1 MSPTPRNGRYSDHD
15 AALAAPKLF
24 QRAGAPA
31 ELLISAAHVLD
42 PRSDLDGP
50 HDVLIRQGEIA
61 ELGAPGSLPSPAGTR
76 TIDGAGK
83 HLFPGFV
90 DPHVHHRSPG
100 QEYKES
106 IATGTAAAAAGGF
119 VQVIAMPNTSPT
131 IDSVPVLEAAIA
143 TARAQAAVPT
153 GFLAAITTGLA
164 GHDLTEM
171 AALADAGAL
180 GFTDDG
186 KPVTSAGILRRAC
199 QYQRLAGGVIALHEE
214 DPELSGA
221 GVMHEGAVSARLGM
235 TGIPSISEST
245 FVARDGAIALYEGAA
260 VHFQHLSA
268 AESVAA
274 LAAAQQAAETT
285 GARISGEA
293 TPHHLTLTDAAV
305 LSLDS
310 RFKMNPPLRAESDR
324 RAVIEGL
331 RSGVI
336 AAIATDHAPHARHEK
351 EQPFELAPMGTTG
364 SETAFA
370 SLYTELVVPG
380 VLPLA
385 LVIERITAGGAL
397 YGLPIPTVRPGAPAD
412 LVLVDL
418 EATWVVGAGGYVS
431 RSANC
436 CFDGRTFHATTELT
450 IAAGR
455 VVYERT
461 PARSGPI
468 TLEEVR

>member
-1 MSPTPRNGRYSDHD
+1 MSSP
-15 AALAAPKLF
+15 LQLF
-24 QRAGAPA
+24 QRRGEPA
-31 ELLISAAHVLD
+31 EMLISSAHVLD
-42 PRSDLDGP
+42 PRHDLDGP
-50 HDVLIRQGEIA
+50 HDVLIRGGQVAEIA
-61 ELGAPGSLPSPAGTR
+61 APSSLRAPAGTR
-76 TIDGAGK
+76 TVDGTGK

-90 DPHVHHRSPG
+90 DPHVHHRTPG
-100 QEYKES
+100 QEYKET

-131 IDSVPVLEAAIA
+131 IDNVPVLEAAVA
-143 TARAQAAVPT
+143 TAAAHAAIPT
-153 GFLAAITTGLA
+153 GFLAAITIGLA
-164 GHDLTEM
+164 GQDLTEM
-171 AALADAGAL
+171 AALSDSGAL

-186 KPVTSAGILRRAC
+186 KPVTSAGILRRAL
-199 QYQRLAGGVIALHEE
+199 QYQRLAGGVVALHEE
-214 DPELSGA
+214 DPTLSGA
-221 GVMHEGAVSARLGM
+221 GVMHEGAVSAQLGM

-245 FVARDGAIALYEGAA
+245 FVARDGAIAIYEGAA

-268 AESVAA
+268 AESVDA
-274 LAAAQQAAETT
+274 LAAAQLAAENR

-310 RFKMNPPLRAESDR
+310 RFKMNPPLRAEADR
-324 RAVIEGL
+324 QAVIGGL

-336 AAIATDHAPHARHEK
+336 ACIATDHAPHARHEK
-351 EQPFELAPMGTTG
+351 EQPYELAPMGTTG

-370 SLYTELVVPG
+370 SVYTELVRPG

-397 YGLPIPTVRPGAPAD
+397 YGLAIPAVRTGATAN

-418 EATWVVGAGGYVS
+418 EATWVVGADGYAS

-436 CFDGRTFHATTELT
+436 CFDGRTFHAVTELT
-450 IAAGR
+450 IAGGQ
-455 VVYERT
+455 VVYERAGQPGRT
-461 PARSGPI
+461 H
-468 TLEEVR
+468 LEEVT

>member
-1 MSPTPRNGRYSDHD
+1 MTPRANGSWGTHD
-15 AALAAPKLF
+15 ASIAAPKLS
-24 QRAGAPA
+24 QLPGEPA
-31 ELLISAAHVLD
+31 ELLISAAHLLD

-50 HDVLIRQGEIA
+50 HDVLIRAGRVAEIA
-61 ELGAPGSLPSPAGTR
+61 PPHSLQPATGTR
-76 TIDGAGK
+76 RIDASGK

-90 DPHVHHRSPG
+90 DAHVHLRSPG
-100 QEYKES
+100 QEYKET

-119 VQVIAMPNTSPT
+119 VQVIAMPNTAPT
-131 IDSVPVLEAAIA
+131 IDSVPVLEAVIA
-143 TARAQAAVPT
+143 GARREAAVPT

-164 GHDLTEM
+164 GRDLTEM

-186 KPVTSAGILRRAC
+186 HPVTSAGILRRAL

-221 GVMHEGAVSARLGM
+221 GVMHEGEVSARLGM

-245 FVARDGAIALYEGAA
+245 YVARDAAIAVYEGAA

-268 AESVAA
+268 AESVHA
-274 LAAAQQAAETT
+274 LAVAQSAAETS
-285 GARISGEA
+285 GGRISGEA
-293 TPHHLTLTDAAV
+293 TPHHLTLTDEAV

-310 RFKMNPPLRAESDR
+310 RFKMNPPLRAEADR
-324 RAVIEGL
+324 LAVIDGL

-351 EQPFELAPMGTTG
+351 DQPFEQAPMGTTG

-370 SLYTELVVPG
+370 SIYTELVRPG
-380 VLPLA
+380 VLSLS

-397 YGLPIPTVRPGAPAD
+397 YGLAVPRIETGRRAD

-418 EATWVVGAGGYVS
+418 EGSWVVGSGGYVS

-436 CFDGRTFHATTELT
+436 CFDGRSFYGVTELT
-450 IAAGR
+450 IAAGQI
-455 VVYERT
+455 VYQSAVGRDGR
-461 PARSGPI
+461 AK
-468 TLEEVR
+468 LQEVK